1 MKGKIIMK
9 KWTKLGGGDI
19 SLEYNE
25 GVVKIL
31 VTKNKI
37 KLTKPS
43 GRYHV
48 YDIYVFGRSM
58 GDGYATTLKRAQEK
72 AIKAAGEALLTM
84 ADQIRE
90 TLNYFPHE
98 ASEYPFQLYC
108 SKFCN
113 RS

>member
-1 MKGKIIMK
+1 MKK

-25 GVVKIL
+25 GVLKIL
-31 VTKNKI
+31 VTKNKV
-37 KLTKPS
+37 KMLTKPS

-48 YDIYVFGRSM
+48 YDIYVFGKSM
-58 GDGYATTLKRAQEK
+58 GEGYATTLKRAQEK

-84 ADQIRE
+84 ADQLRE

-98 ASEYPFQLYC
+98 EQ
-108 SKFCN
+108 
-113 RS
+113 